1 MLLSFVLHYNPIC
14 ILEHSSWFIKVKHM
28 QRELSGKYISHS
40 GKQTQAFPRHQL
52 PLHFVGASS
61 YQYGKHL
68 QFSYLHLT
76 VAFFMLSN
84 ILKAS

>member
-1 MLLSFVLHYNPIC
+1 MHSRTQQLVHKSETHAKRIKWK
-14 ILEHSSWFIKVKHM
+14 EHQS
-28 QRELSGKYISHS
+28 SHS
-40 GKQTQAFPRHQL
+40 GKQTQALPRQQHQL

-68 QFSYLHLT
+68 KFSYLHLT